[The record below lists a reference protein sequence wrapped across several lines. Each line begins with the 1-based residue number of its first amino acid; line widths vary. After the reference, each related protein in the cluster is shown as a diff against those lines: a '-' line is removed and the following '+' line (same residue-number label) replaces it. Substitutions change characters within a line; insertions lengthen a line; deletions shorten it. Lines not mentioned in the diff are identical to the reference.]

1 MVKFQLHEQLSRDT
15 VAVGQLGL
23 SKLLLMKD
31 ANYPWVVL
39 VPMREGIQE
48 LFELTGA
55 EQQLLMREISVFSHL
70 MLGHFRGDKMN
81 VATLGNVVPQLH
93 VHLIVRFRE
102 DAAWPKPVWG
112 AVASKMYLNDEL
124 TMRLDQLKGLMTQ
137 AMPSLG

>member
-1 MVKFQLHEQLSRDT
+1 MKFQLHERLARDT

-23 SKLLLMKD
+23 SELLLMND
-31 ANYPWVVL
+31 ANYPWVIL

-48 LFELTGA
+48 LFELAEA
-55 EQQLLMREISVFSHL
+55 EQQLLMREISIFSHL
-70 MLGHFRGDKMN
+70 MLKHFKGDKMN

-112 AVASKMYLNDEL
+112 AMASKVYLDDEL

-137 AMPSLG
+137 AMASLN